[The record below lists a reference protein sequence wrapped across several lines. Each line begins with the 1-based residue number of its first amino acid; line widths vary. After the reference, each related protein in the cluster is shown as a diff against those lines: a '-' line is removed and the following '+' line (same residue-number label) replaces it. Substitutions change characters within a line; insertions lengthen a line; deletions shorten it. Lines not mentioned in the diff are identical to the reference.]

1 MYIRYL
7 FERLASLFNEVGRL
21 SIISGIPNFLVCG
34 SSDKE
39 VSETEFGFLE
49 KKLCWLI
56 LYELVI
62 MCLQLPFMK
71 LCFSNRWPFK
81 VILCTSA

>member
-7 FERLASLFNEVGRL
+7 FERLASFDEVGRL

-49 KKLCWLI
+49 KNFAGSFYI
-56 LYELVI
+56 
-62 MCLQLPFMK
+62 
-71 LCFSNRWPFK
+71 N
-81 VILCTSA
+81 